1 MAQNL
6 IQIQN
11 GAKGFGGQKLFT
23 GATFAINA
31 DEHVG
36 VIGPNGAGKTTLFK
50 ILTDQE
56 HLDEGQ
62 IIRAKNLSV
71 GYLSQHDNWHAEE
84 TGNQYL
90 ERLSRFP
97 MWEVKSRGRGLQV
110 TEEIFAKPI
119 VSLSGGY
126 RMRIK
131 LIGLLG
137 QNPNLMLLDEP
148 TNYLDLET
156 TLLLEKFL
164 QTYDGAFLLIS
175 HDREFLRRTTDHILE
190 VEAGE
195 ITKFNGDIDDYFEQ
209 KELLRSQLAAAARSQ
224 AEKRKTVLE
233 FVARFGAKATKAKQA
248 QSRLRALD
256 RMEKIE
262 LKSLP
267 VGATIRIP
275 PPAHVGKSVIKITKA
290 EFGYGDRAVLRD
302 VDMDIQR
309 GDHVAVVGLNG
320 AGKSTLLKGIA
331 GMLEPRKGQR
341 ELGYQVSVAIF
352 NQHVAEVLNHD
363 HSVLESLEQG
373 AHPTVSRQDILDMA
387 GSLLFSG
394 DGMRKKIAVLSGGER
409 SRVALGRILLQKAPC
424 LLLDEPTNHLDFQ
437 TVEALTNALARYEG
451 TFVAVSHDRGFIR
464 RVSSKILEVSNGR
477 VLVYPGTYDEYVWS
491 LQKRLAEDDAVDTP
505 LHQTATKAE
514 PDPHADRRERE
525 KKIRSLEREIAKVE
539 TELHKHEEEAKALND
554 RIQTSPPDLTDL
566 LGKMAINASKLQ
578 EVESRWIALSEDLQT
593 LKGT

>member
-1 MAQNL
+1 
-6 IQIQN
+6 
-11 GAKGFGGQKLFT
+11 
-23 GATFAINA
+23 
-31 DEHVG
+31 
-36 VIGPNGAGKTTLFK
+36 
-50 ILTDQE
+50 
-56 HLDEGQ
+56 
-62 IIRAKNLSV
+62 
-71 GYLSQHDNWHAEE
+71 
-84 TGNQYL
+84 
-90 ERLSRFP
+90 
-97 MWEVKSRGRGLQV
+97 
-110 TEEIFAKPI
+110 
-119 VSLSGGY
+119 
-126 RMRIK
+126 MRIK

-309 GDHVAVVGLNG
+309 GDHVAV
-320 AGKSTLLKGIA
+320 STA
-331 GMLEPRKGQR
+331 P
-341 ELGYQVSVAIF
+341 A
-352 NQHVAEVLNHD
+352 N
-363 HSVLESLEQG
+363 
-373 AHPTVSRQDILDMA
+373 P
-387 GSLLFSG
+387 LF
-394 DGMRKKIAVLSGGER
+394 
-409 SRVALGRILLQKAPC
+409 
-424 LLLDEPTNHLDFQ
+424 
-437 TVEALTNALARYEG
+437 
-451 TFVAVSHDRGFIR
+451 
-464 RVSSKILEVSNGR
+464 
-477 VLVYPGTYDEYVWS
+477 
-491 LQKRLAEDDAVDTP
+491 
-505 LHQTATKAE
+505 
-514 PDPHADRRERE
+514 
-525 KKIRSLEREIAKVE
+525 
-539 TELHKHEEEAKALND
+539 
-554 RIQTSPPDLTDL
+554 
-566 LGKMAINASKLQ
+566 
-578 EVESRWIALSEDLQT
+578 
-593 LKGT
+593 